1 MVESFSQ
8 YTHQKVC
15 CKTLLPRLQNFKEF
29 EYKKVAKNIYI
40 LLLVKT
46 KEMYCVLNYLVNQ
59 NSMEK
64 EKKEAD
70 KEQHLE
76 MVFFNPDLNR
86 YKSWT
91 LKP

>member
-1 MVESFSQ
+1 
-8 YTHQKVC
+8 
-15 CKTLLPRLQNFKEF
+15 
-29 EYKKVAKNIYI
+29 
-40 LLLVKT
+40 
-46 KEMYCVLNYLVNQ
+46 MYCVLNCLVNQ
-59 NSMEK
+59 NSVET

-70 KEQHLE
+70 KEEQHLG